1 MERLTGERVKNL
13 DQSVFVRHSLWC
25 WDDAMEGHCPIVDHG
40 NVLPEEYG
48 DLFVHAKLT
57 TLDKTKFEG
66 YLVGG
71 VHFFVLLY
79 FLKENILSLT

>member
-1 MERLTGERVKNL
+1 MERLTGERVKDL
-13 DQSVFVRHSLWC
+13 DQSV
-25 WDDAMEGHCPIVDHG
+25 
-40 NVLPEEYG
+40 
-48 DLFVHAKLT
+48 FVHAKLT

-79 FLKENILSLT
+79 FMKEKSLSLT